1 MAPTLRLY
9 NTLTRTKEEFRPI
22 NPASVRMYVC
32 GPTVYDYAHIG
43 NARPVIVF
51 DLLFRLLRH
60 LYGPEHVTYV
70 RNVTD
75 VDDKI
80 NARAAERG
88 VPIRDITEGTLA
100 QFHADIAA
108 LGVLEPTVEPRATE
122 HIAEMRT
129 LIERL
134 VANRHAYVAEE
145 HVLFDVP
152 SMPDYGRLSKRP
164 LDEMEAG
171 ARVDVA
177 PYKRSAPDFVLWKP
191 SKPGEP
197 SWPSPAGIATPGRP
211 GWHIECS
218 AMSWKHLGEAFDIH
232 GGGIDLVFPHHENEA
247 AQTRCSFGT
256 PAMANVWMHNGFLK
270 VEGEKMSKSLG
281 NLFTINEL
289 LTTDVFGGR
298 SWSGE
303 VLRLAMLTAHYRQP
317 IDWTVARLREALRA
331 LNKFAYWVWEADES
345 GLALDYDARA
355 AHPEVVNALLDDLNT
370 PEAIASLHRQIGDL
384 SNREKQ
390 RDPNH
395 NRRISEFR
403 NSLTLLGLKPGRRQT
418 TEDVLGDRLPL
429 VNDLVAARL
438 NARAKKNWAESD
450 RIRDELAGMGITLK
464 DNKDGTT
471 TWEVTR

>member
-1 MAPTLRLY
+1 QRVEEMQEEERNALKEAP
-9 NTLTRTKEEFRPI
+9 
-22 NPASVRMYVC
+22 
-32 GPTVYDYAHIG
+32 
-43 NARPVIVF
+43 
-51 DLLFRLLRH
+51 
-60 LYGPEHVTYV
+60 
-70 RNVTD
+70 
-75 VDDKI
+75 
-80 NARAAERG
+80 
-88 VPIRDITEGTLA
+88 
-100 QFHADIAA
+100 Q
-108 LGVLEPTVEPRATE
+108 
-122 HIAEMRT
+122 
-129 LIERL
+129 
-134 VANRHAYVAEE
+134 
-145 HVLFDVP
+145 
-152 SMPDYGRLSKRP
+152 
-164 LDEMEAG
+164 
-171 ARVDVA
+171 
-177 PYKRSAPDFVLWKP
+177 DFALWKAT
-191 SKPGEP
+191 KPGEDT
-197 SWPSPAGIATPGRP
+197 SWDSPWGPGRP

-218 AMSWKHLGEAFDIH
+218 AMAEEYLGVDFDIH

-256 PAMANVWMHNGFLK
+256 PAMANVWMHNGFLQ